1 MDEIIANSFF
11 LYYTDKMEI
20 VDINEALELVA
31 GEKELLNELL
41 VSYVNDRHFSLDELD
56 SLKAENPENA
66 AGYVHYFKGA
76 ARQLCAKKTA
86 FSGQIL
92 EDILRKKSSGDYETA
107 KRNFASDYEELCTFI
122 KGMLND

>member
-1 MDEIIANSFF
+1 
-11 LYYTDKMEI
+11 MEI
-20 VDINEALELVA
+20 LDVNEALELVA

-41 VSYVNDRHFSLDELD
+41 ASYVNDRHFSLDELD
-56 SLKAENPENA
+56 RLKAENPENA

-92 EDILRKKSSGDYETA
+92 EDILRKKSTGDYETA
-107 KRNFASDYEELCTFI
+107 KKTFKADYEELCAFI
-122 KGMLND
+122 KGLLKE